1 MTNKFHAYIRISD
14 ILQLQDY
21 LQISTVLQGSNLNT
35 VYTTFRERSSQIK
48 LVQIVLKLH

>member
-1 MTNKFHAYIRISD
+1 MTNRATQNSCTV